1 MVDISALLSD
11 QPLIDEGGSEGDD
24 ENQLDAIEGT
34 GADYTGSGDEPP
46 EGDEDGGDPPAQR
59 NQKVPLA
66 ALHEERTKRQELE
79 QRTREQQALI
89 DKANE
94 RLAKL
99 FEAQQQVQQP
109 QQTPQEAVPAFTDDP
124 EAAFNHV
131 QRQLAETQRQMQEYV
146 QNFSQ
151 QQAQQQQHVQLAQ
164 QVSVQ
169 EAQFTQSVPD
179 YPTAADYFYQR
190 KVAEYQAFTG
200 DELAAKQQV
209 AKDYQ
214 GIAQLAQRL
223 GKNPAELMYNAAKAM
238 GYVPGQ
244 QQRAPQGGN
253 LPKSPPTSLANAHG
267 STRAPDEKGAITAA
281 DIANMSEKE
290 FDDFFNG
297 MARKGIQ
304 RPKI

>member
-11 QPLIDEGGSEGDD
+11 QPLIDEGGSEGVD

-46 EGDEDGGDPPAQR
+46 EGGEDGGDPPAQR

-79 QRTREQQALI
+79 QRTREQQAMI

-99 FEAQQQVQQP
+99 FEAQQQAQQP
-109 QQTPQEAVPAFTDDP
+109 PAPPPEAVPAFTDDP
-124 EAAFNHV
+124 EAAFNHA
-131 QRQLAETQRQMQEYV
+131 QRQIAEMQRQMQEYV
-146 QNFSQ
+146 AQTQ
-151 QQAQQQQHVQLAQ
+151 QQVQAQQQHQQLAQ
-164 QVSVQ
+164 TVSAL
-169 EAQFTQSVPD
+169 EAQYTQAVPD
-179 YPTAADYFYQR
+179 YPQAADHFYQR
-190 KVAEYQAFTG
+190 KVAEYTAICG
-200 DELAAKQQV
+200 DQNRAIAQV
-209 AKDYQ
+209 RNDYQ
-214 GIAQLAQRL
+214 GIAVLAQQL

-238 GYVPGQ
+238 GYVPGKPQ
-244 QQRAPQGGN
+244 APQGGN
-253 LPKSPPTSLANAHG
+253 PPKSPPTSLANAHG

-281 DIANMSEKE
+281 DIANMTEKE

>member
-11 QPLIDEGGSEGDD
+11 QPLIDEGGADGVD

-46 EGDEDGGDPPAQR
+46 EGGDGGDPPAQR

-79 QRTREQQALI
+79 QRNRDQQALI

-109 QQTPQEAVPAFTDDP
+109 PAQQEVVPAFTDDP
-124 EAAFNHV
+124 EAAFLHV
-131 QRQLAETQRQMQEYV
+131 QKQLADTQRQMQEYV
-146 QNFSQ
+146 QNLGQQ
-151 QQAQQQQHVQLAQ
+151 QQAQQQQVQLAQ
-164 QVSVQ
+164 NVSAQ
-169 EAQFTQSVPD
+169 EATYTQTVPD
-179 YPTAADYFYQR
+179 YPQAADHFYRQ
-190 KVAEYQAFTG
+190 KVAEYTAICG
-200 DELAAKQQV
+200 DQNRAVAQV
-209 AKDYQ
+209 RQDYH
-214 GIAQLAQRL
+214 GIAMLAQQL

-238 GYVPGQ
+238 GYVPGAKAPAGN
-244 QQRAPQGGN
+244 QRREE
-253 LPKSPPTSLANAHG
+253 PPTSLANAHG
-267 STRAPDEKGAITAA
+267 TSRAPDEKGAITAA